1 MSLIVT
7 TTNKTIN
14 KQIINLPY
22 PYTLYSHPLWRSK
35 GEGL

>member
-14 KQIINLPY
+14 KQIINLPN
-22 PYTLYSHPLWRSK
+22 PYTLYSPVERQGGGS
-35 GEGL
+35 